1 VQPARRRRD
10 DHAGEQVGSLEL
22 KYAQADG
29 GRFPRADADRA
40 DDTRV
45 GSGLEDGQLA
55 EVLVRPQIFQ
65 PLIQSRS
72 LVPAVGFMACRVDT
86 ISTGSMVTKS

>member
-1 VQPARRRRD
+1 MRTVRRRRD
-10 DHAGEQVGSLEL
+10 DRPGEQVGSVEL
-22 KYAQADG
+22 KYAQTHG

-40 DDTRV
+40 DGTCA

-55 EVLVRPQIFQ
+55 GVLVRPQSFQ